1 MTKEQ
6 WNALSNGEKAW
17 KLGLVMQYMNDEE
30 AYYSGWLYI
39 WPDGETY
46 QECLGDFE
54 DEESYLDLERSFKDH
69 YSDKEA
75 HKAGLYSSRGV
86 PTEVVEVA
94 HLWDEILGLKPIV
107 VLEPI
112 HIH

>member
-6 WNALSNGEKAW
+6 WNRLTFGERAW

-46 QECLGDFE
+46 ISCLEDFR
-54 DEESYLDLERSFKDH
+54 DEESYKELEESFIRH
-69 YSDKEA
+69 YSEKEA
-75 HKAGLYSSRGV
+75 HEAGLFSRRGV
-86 PTEVVEVA
+86 PVEVIDIA
-94 HLWDEILGLKPIV
+94 HFWDDQLGLP
-107 VLEPI
+107 
-112 HIH
+112 HIEEIKLNTF

>member
-1 MTKEQ
+1 MNKTQ
-6 WNALSNGEKAW
+6 WNNLSFGEKAW

-46 QECLGDFE
+46 QDCLYDFE
-54 DEESYLDLERSFKDH
+54 DEENYKDLERSFIAH

-75 HKAGLYSSRGV
+75 HNAGLYSCRGV
-86 PTEVVEVA
+86 PNEVIEVA
-94 HLWDEILGLKPIV
+94 HFWDDQLGLKRIEV
-107 VLEPI
+107 VK
-112 HIH
+112 